1 MIESVFESERKNWK
15 NEVVEYRYANF
26 IQKLHCK
33 YKYSKI
39 TLKFINLCRYTNR
52 QCYNSRNVPKML
64 VVSGI
69 LNGEFELGNETYRD
83 TTNFYNFEK

>member
-1 MIESVFESERKNWK
+1 MQILFKNYTV
-15 NEVVEYRYANF
+15 NTN
-26 IQKLHCK
+26 IQKSHLSLLISAVTQIASVTTAEM
-33 YKYSKI
+33 Y
-39 TLKFINLCRYTNR
+39 L
-52 QCYNSRNVPKML
+52 KML